1 MHFNNSRAIIII
13 GLFVILSIALP
24 VSAVTYNYDSNN
36 RMLSADY
43 GEGQVY
49 YYQYDAVGN
58 LRGITEGLQILSTT
72 PENGAVGIAV
82 YGDISAVFNTAIAL
96 GISDFQNETVDG
108 FVYDPPVET
117 STIRILDENNFEL
130 SCSASID
137 NNILTVVPG
146 TPLDAGKTYRVIIPA
161 DLVTSFQYT
170 EMTLAGDYEFS
181 FTTASAAEAA
191 TKERIPENSITDI
204 TSE

>member
-1 MHFNNSRAIIII
+1 
-13 GLFVILSIALP
+13 
-24 VSAVTYNYDSNN
+24 
-36 RMLSADY
+36 MLSADY

-58 LRGITEGLQILSTT
+58 LRGITEGLQILFTT
-72 PENGAVGIAV
+72 PENGAVGVAV
-82 YGDISAVFNTAIAL
+82 YGDISAIFNTAIAL
-96 GISDFQNETVDG
+96 GISDSQNETVDG
-108 FVYDPPVET
+108 FVYDSPVET
-117 STIRILDENNFEL
+117 STIRILDEKNFEL
-130 SCSASID
+130 SCSANID

-181 FTTASAAEAA
+181 FTTASAAEAV
-191 TKERIPENSITDI
+191 TKDRIPENSITDI